1 MNVAIVC
8 NSMAAG
14 DEIKRV
20 LRTFLNKHQALAK
33 CDISIIMDAG
43 EFREK
48 FKIQVFHLVIIDTQ
62 IEQNQGIQFACEL
75 RTYNKNFSL
84 LFVSENPDL
93 VYDSFLAEPVYF
105 LNKKCLHSDM
115 KKAIDVLERKGF
127 FRREDSSVVWKV
139 GVSNVCMNP
148 RNIVYIYKEK
158 NWLVFVTEKGKRYKF
173 RGTISQIEKQIK
185 PYDFVKIECGCIVNL
200 SYVSHIKELQLY
212 LKDGKNL
219 YISRRNRRLVEQAF
233 HDYKVEL
240 TKMTV

>member
-33 CDISIIMDAG
+33 CDISIITDAG
-43 EFREK
+43 ELREK
-48 FKIQVFHLVIIDTQ
+48 FKMQVFHLVIIDTQ

-185 PYDFVKIECGCIVNL
+185 PYDFVKIECGCIMNL

>member
-33 CDISIIMDAG
+33 CDISIITDAG

-158 NWLVFVTEKGKRYKF
+158 NWLVFVKRE
-173 RGTISQIEKQIK
+173 TIQISW
-185 PYDFVKIECGCIVNL
+185 N
-200 SYVSHIKELQLY
+200 
-212 LKDGKNL
+212 N
-219 YISRRNRRLVEQAF
+219 
-233 HDYKVEL
+233 
-240 TKMTV
+240 

>member
-33 CDISIIMDAG
+33 CDISIITDAG

-48 FKIQVFHLVIIDTQ
+48 FKMQVFHLVIIDTQ

-84 LFVSENPDL
+84 SENPDL

-200 SYVSHIKELQLY
+200 SYVSHIKDLQLY